1 MAADPVSQFLTCL
14 RKSQLLEDDSVRAV
28 LSKSSAKAVA
38 DLAKEFADSELLTA
52 FQLEKLRANTWQGL
66 KLGPYSLLYPIGRGG
81 VGIVY
86 LCRNDRLAAGRAVPR
101 LSALKLLSPK
111 KAVAE
116 PRTRERF
123 LREQQIGPLIP
134 EHPNL
139 ARTIDTGE
147 HQAVL
152 YLVMEYVTGMTAKA
166 WVRTN
171 GPMPVGLATRLF
183 ADVSLGLH
191 AAHEAGFVHRDTKPS
206 NVVVLGHG
214 RAKLLDFGF
223 ALKRGE
229 TPHADPTILGGRGY
243 TLGTMDYLPPEQA
256 TNAVA
261 VGAETDIY
269 SVGCSL
275 YYVLTGLLPF
285 PGGSPQEKMRR
296 HQREIPETVEKFNK
310 AVPRELS
317 QLIGWL
323 MCKRPEDRPQSA
335 AQVAKDLE
343 RWASP
348 IVPIGEIRS
357 YDEAW
362 EKHTLDQVH
371 QSWLAHHTAKP
382 SP

>member
-28 LSKSSAKAVA
+28 LSKSSAKTVEELAGEFLAVG
-38 DLAKEFADSELLTA
+38 FLTA
-52 FQLEKLRANTWQGL
+52 FQLEKLRAKSWQGL

-86 LCRNDRLAAGRAVPR
+86 LCRNDRLAAGRVVPR

-111 KAVAE
+111 KAVTE

-147 HQAVL
+147 HQGVL
-152 YLVMEYVTGMTAKA
+152 YLVMEYVPGPTAKA

-191 AAHEAGFVHRDTKPS
+191 AAHQAGFVHRDTKPS
-206 NVVVLGHG
+206 NVVVLGNG

-229 TPHADPTILGGRGY
+229 TPPADPTILGGRGY

-269 SVGCSL
+269 SLGCSL
-275 YYVLTGLLPF
+275 YYLLTGLLPF
-285 PGGSPQEKMRR
+285 PGGTAQEKMRR
-296 HQREIPETVEKFNK
+296 HQRETPEAIEKINK
-310 AVPRELS
+310 AVPKELS
-317 QLIGWL
+317 QFIGWL
-323 MCKRPEDRPQSA
+323 MCKKPEDRPQSA
-335 AQVAKDLE
+335 AQVAQELE

-348 IVPIGEIRS
+348 ILPIAELESYGEH
-357 YDEAW
+357 W
-362 EKHTLDQVH
+362 EKYTLEQVH
-371 QSWLAHHTAKP
+371 QSWFAHHSAKP
-382 SP
+382 TP

>member
-14 RKSQLLEDDSVRAV
+14 RKSQLLKDDSVRAV
-28 LSKSSAKAVA
+28 LSKSSAKTV
-38 DLAKEFADSELLTA
+38 DDVTTEFLAAGLLTA
-52 FQLEKLRANTWQGL
+52 FQLEKLRANTSQGL

-86 LCRNDRLAAGRAVPR
+86 LCRNDRLAAGRPVPR

-111 KAVAE
+111 KATAE
-116 PRTRERF
+116 PRTRARF
-123 LREQQIGPLIP
+123 MREQQIGPLIP

-139 ARTIDTGE
+139 ARTVDIGE
-147 HQAVL
+147 HNGVL
-152 YLVMEYVTGMTAKA
+152 YLVMEYVPGPTAKA
-166 WVRTN
+166 WVRNN

-183 ADVSLGLH
+183 ADVSLGLN
-191 AAHEAGFVHRDTKPS
+191 AAHQAGFVHRDTKPS
-206 NVVVLGHG
+206 NVVVLGRG

-275 YYVLTGLLPF
+275 YFVLTGLLPF
-285 PGGSPQEKMRR
+285 PGGTAQEKMRR
-296 HQREIPETVEKFNK
+296 HQREIPEAVDKINK
-310 AVPRELS
+310 AVPKELS

-335 AQVAKDLE
+335 AQVAAELE
-343 RWASP
+343 RWADRILP
-348 IVPIGEIRS
+348 TDEIKN
-357 YDEAW
+357 YDEHW
-362 EKHTLDQVH
+362 EKHTVDQIH
-371 QSWLAHHTAKP
+371 QAWLAHYTAKP